1 METPDGKLQT
11 ITVPAGNF
19 AVSKRP
25 SPRSG
30 GGAAR
35 GKKRPAAVMMGGSA
49 APPQQHQQQAD
60 RSLYSLV
67 SSVVSSKQMA
77 NVFCVIN
84 RECSNYY
91 EKPEPSL
98 C

>member
-25 SPRSG
+25 SPRSS

-35 GKKRPAAVMMGGSA
+35 GRKRPAAVMMGGSA
-49 APPQQHQQQAD
+49 APPQAD

-67 SSVVSSKQMA
+67 SSVVSSEKMCKIIL
-77 NVFCVIN
+77 NDIVVIKRTRDVFM
-84 RECSNYY
+84 
-91 EKPEPSL
+91 L
-98 C
+98 LAF

>member
-1 METPDGKLQT
+1 MIWLVLWCQMETPDGKLQT

-35 GKKRPAAVMMGGSA
+35 GRKRPAAVMMGGSA
-49 APPQQHQQQAD
+49 APPQQQQAAD

-67 SSVVSSKQMA
+67 SSVVS
-77 NVFCVIN
+77 
-84 RECSNYY
+84 Y
-91 EKPEPSL
+91 
-98 C
+98 

>member
-30 GGAAR
+30 GGGAAR

-49 APPQQHQQQAD
+49 APQQAD

-67 SSVVSSKQMA
+67 SSVVSS
-77 NVFCVIN
+77 
-84 RECSNYY
+84 
-91 EKPEPSL
+91 EKM
-98 C
+98 CN

>member
-25 SPRSG
+25 NPRSG

-49 APPQQHQQQAD
+49 APPQAD

-67 SSVVSSKQMA
+67 SSVVRSEQMCTV
-77 NVFCVIN
+77 NN
-84 RECSNYY
+84 RE
-91 EKPEPSL
+91 
-98 C
+98 